1 MVSQAVVRDD
11 NPVFEIARNFIR
23 QTARCIFLTGKAGT
37 GKTTFLREIRQTTPK
52 KTVVV
57 APTGVAAIN
66 AGGTTI
72 HSFFQLPFSPFVP
85 VAARSS
91 EELSDRYALLRNL
104 RIEQEKRNLF
114 RELDLLIIDEVSMV
128 RCDVLDAIDVIL
140 RHFRRREH
148 VPFGGVQV
156 LLIGDLYQL
165 PPVVQQSEWNI
176 LGEFYDSPF
185 FFDARVMKEAEPIY
199 IELKHIYRQSDP
211 AFIALLN
218 KIRNNEISGEEIELL
233 NQRYV
238 PDFDPQE
245 QEGYITL
252 TTHNAKADQI
262 NFDALDA
269 LPGETSMYAAEVE
282 GDFPERNFPTER
294 SLKLKPG
301 AQVMFIKN
309 DVGPVKRYY
318 NGKLGKVKAVTPA
331 LIVEFPDE
339 GVELE
344 VEKETWRNVRY
355 SFNAVTGEVEEE
367 VLGVFTQYGIRLA
380 WAITIHKSQGLTF
393 DNVVIDAGQAFAPGQ
408 VYVALSRCTSL
419 EGIVLHSRIS
429 PYAIRT
435 DHRVITFSRKE
446 RSLSEL
452 GPLLTAEQQQYELSK
467 LLDVFDWSIL
477 SEELHELRIFLS
489 ERKNIDREEAM
500 QVVDDVAQ
508 VVTEMNDITTRF
520 AMQLRG
526 IAHKQE
532 FTLLVERVEAGVS
545 YFSAA
550 INERI
555 LPRLKEYD
563 DSLKSLGKVK
573 RVRRRMK
580 NFIALFE
587 SFASIFGKAKAIA
600 HRLRD
605 EHQ

>member
-269 LPGETSMYAAEVE
+269 LPGETSTYAAEVE

>member
-37 GKTTFLREIRQTTPK
+37 GKTTFLREIRQTAPK

-269 LPGETSMYAAEVE
+269 LPGETSTYAAEVE

>member
-269 LPGETSMYAAEVE
+269 LPGETSTYAAEVE

-367 VLGVFTQYGIRLA
+367 ILGVFTQYGIRLA